1 MSNVEWLIARDPDR
15 TLHLLVSTSAE
26 LNNDHILNLLA
37 ERPLHIVAFLEELV
51 INRRTDI
58 NRYHTQLAQQYLTL
72 LLSPRTPRQRAL
84 LLRKKLQA
92 HLLTSDKYAVSLI
105 LNKIQGTV
113 LKKELAILYGKLQE
127 HEKAL
132 KVLVY
137 DVHDLQ
143 SAEEYCR
150 EWPTGRKELHLLL
163 LNIYLNCDKPDQQ
176 DTLLERAVEFLN
188 DRLSV
193 FNFSE
198 VYKIIPRDWPISLIE
213 PFVYRSLGCQ
223 AHHYRTSRIV
233 KGLSEL
239 EWASVRAVK
248 VGYTRRTVKITDGTY
263 CAFCFHPFSDSNCS
277 VATNGE
283 VYHTHCISQIT

>member
-1 MSNVEWLIARDPDR
+1 M
-15 TLHLLVSTSAE
+15 TL
-26 LNNDHILNLLA
+26 
-37 ERPLHIVAFLEELV
+37 
-51 INRRTDI
+51 
-58 NRYHTQLAQQYLTL
+58 Y
-72 LLSPRTPRQRAL
+72 
-84 LLRKKLQA
+84 
-92 HLLTSDKYAVSLI
+92 
-105 LNKIQGTV
+105 
-113 LKKELAILYGKLQE
+113 QE

-137 DVHDLQ
+137 DVHDPQ

-213 PFVYRSLGCQ
+213 PFVYRSLGYQ

-277 VATNGE
+277 VSTNGE
-283 VYHTHCISQIT
+283 VYHTQCISQIT